1 VASVELVDG
10 AGAVHRLGEF
20 AGSGLVVNLWA
31 TWCAP
36 CVAELPA
43 LALLA
48 GRVAGDG
55 IRVLAVSSD
64 RGGAAAVEAFYRA
77 HGIAGLGVWLD
88 PKGAAQE
95 AWGLQGIP
103 TTLLVDRAGRE
114 RARAE
119 GPVEW
124 GSEAVVG
131 EVRRL
136 VGA

>member
-1 VASVELVDG
+1 
-10 AGAVHRLGEF
+10 
-20 AGSGLVVNLWA
+20 
-31 TWCAP
+31 
-36 CVAELPA
+36 
-43 LALLA
+43 
-48 GRVAGDG
+48 
-55 IRVLAVSSD
+55 
-64 RGGAAAVEAFYRA
+64 VEAFYRA

-103 TTLLVDRAGRE
+103 TTLLLDRAGRE

-124 GSEAVVG
+124 GSEAVVA

-136 VGA
+136 VGG